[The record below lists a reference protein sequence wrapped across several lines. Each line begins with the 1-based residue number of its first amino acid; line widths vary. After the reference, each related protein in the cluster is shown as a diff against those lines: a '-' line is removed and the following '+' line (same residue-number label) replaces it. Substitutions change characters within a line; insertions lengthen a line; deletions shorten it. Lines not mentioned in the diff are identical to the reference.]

1 MGIAVSE
8 FDKRRIVPRWR
19 SLEVAQVTGELSLL
33 RKASAPLPFH
43 SKMFIDEQIKAWTSN
58 RDIQHAGDLLS
69 AAYVLGLE
77 GEFRDV
83 AQFLLNSELDKNSAI
98 RKVAG
103 KIIHPERNKIELFAD
118 EITKVSDVLDHSKY
132 HGEIARYRSYL
143 RNEPKNPIAWIEL
156 GRLYSM
162 VNLISKAEKCVQRAL
177 SLNKD
182 NRFIVRSASRFYH
195 HIYPLEDKALHV
207 VKNSKFLKDDPWL
220 VSAEIAYSTILERH
234 SKLTKFGADFVKLN
248 NQDHFSTT
256 ELNSALGTVELNEG
270 SIRQAKK
277 YISTSLIRPNDNSI
291 AQASWIAKD
300 VNGININL
308 AKYNLPLAFEA
319 EAQISFTDKKYKD
332 AFNHAV
338 NWLADE
344 PFSSRPIK
352 FASAIAS
359 IYLEDPAKGMDLLR
373 LGLNINPDDPHLNNN
388 LIYYLAKDDQVQE
401 ATRLFES
408 KLRHH
413 IEGDIEVDPYVVI
426 ATAGLLQFRRGYPE
440 EGRKYYARAI
450 ELIKQRPNKDY
461 LLALANLNLIEEEIR
476 YAKSREDLTRLLHM
490 AEAQSKKITNHDE
503 VDLFFKKVLNKI
515 NVAITGQKV

>member
-1 MGIAVSE
+1 MGIVVSE
-8 FDKRRIVPRWR
+8 VDKRRIVPRWR
-19 SLEVAQVTGELSLL
+19 SLEVAQVTGELSILG
-33 RKASAPLPFH
+33 KASTPLPFH
-43 SKMFIDEQIKAWTSN
+43 SKTFIDEQIKAWTNN
-58 RDIQHAGDLLS
+58 RDIRHAGDLLS

-77 GEFRDV
+77 DEFHDV
-83 AQFLLNSELDKNSAI
+83 ARFLVDSEVDQNSAI

-103 KIIHPERNKIELFAD
+103 NIIHPKKNEIELFAN
-118 EITKVSDVLDHSKY
+118 EITKVNDVLDHSKY

-143 RNEPKNPIAWIEL
+143 KNEPRNPIAWIEL

-162 VNLISKAEKCVQRAL
+162 VNLSLKGEKCVQRAL

-195 HIYPLEDKALHV
+195 HTFPLEDKALHV

-220 VSAEIAYSTILERH
+220 ISAEIAYSTILERH
-234 SKLTKFGADFVKLN
+234 SKLTKFGVDFVKLN
-248 NQDHFSTT
+248 NQDYFSTT
-256 ELNSALGTVELNEG
+256 ELNSALGTVELNDG

-277 YISTSLIRPNDNSI
+277 YFSTSLIRPNDNSI

-300 VNGININL
+300 VSGININL

-319 EAQISFTDKKYKD
+319 EAQISFTEKKYVD

-352 FASAIAS
+352 FASSIAS
-359 IYLEDPAKGMDLLR
+359 IYLDDPAKGMDLLR
-373 LGLNINPDDPHLNNN
+373 IGLNINPDDPHLNNN
-388 LIYYLAKDDQVQE
+388 LIYYLAKDDQVDE
-401 ATRLFES
+401 ATHLFES
-408 KLRHH
+408 KLRQH
-413 IEGDIEVDPYVVI
+413 IDGDIEVNPYVVI
-426 ATAGLLQFRRGYPE
+426 ATAGLLCFRRGLPE

-476 YAKSREDLTRLLHM
+476 YANSQEDLTRLLQM
-490 AEAQSKKITNHDE
+490 AEAQAKKITDHDE
-503 VDLFFKKVLNKI
+503 INFFFKKVANKI
-515 NVAITGQKV
+515 NLAIKEEKI